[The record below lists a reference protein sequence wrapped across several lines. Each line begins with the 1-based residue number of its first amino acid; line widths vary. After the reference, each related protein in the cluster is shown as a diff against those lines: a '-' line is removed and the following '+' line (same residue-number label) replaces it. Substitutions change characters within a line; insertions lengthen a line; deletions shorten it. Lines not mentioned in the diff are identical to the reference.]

1 VVSLPLGLLRRRKPR
16 WLSSSHSAT
25 MIRIVGVELVR
36 EVLDIERREA
46 AVTLRLQLDALHAVR
61 HELRIGYQE
70 ILADVRRACGD
81 KTT

>member
-1 VVSLPLGLLRRRKPR
+1 
-16 WLSSSHSAT
+16 
-25 MIRIVGVELVR
+25 VELVH

-61 HELRIGYQE
+61 RELRINQE